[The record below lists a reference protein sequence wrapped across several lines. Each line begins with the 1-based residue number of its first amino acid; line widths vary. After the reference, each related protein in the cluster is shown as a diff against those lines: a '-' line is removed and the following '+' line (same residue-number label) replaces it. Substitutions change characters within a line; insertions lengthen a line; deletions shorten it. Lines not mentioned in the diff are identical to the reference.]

1 MTELIATIATTE
13 PNIFQKFMLVIF
25 AWITGLGMIL
35 GSLGLLVILV
45 LVIVGSSYD

>member
-1 MTELIATIATTE
+1 MTELIATVAAE
-13 PNIFQKFMLVIF
+13 PNIFQKVMLAIF
-25 AWITGLGMIL
+25 AWFAGLGMIL